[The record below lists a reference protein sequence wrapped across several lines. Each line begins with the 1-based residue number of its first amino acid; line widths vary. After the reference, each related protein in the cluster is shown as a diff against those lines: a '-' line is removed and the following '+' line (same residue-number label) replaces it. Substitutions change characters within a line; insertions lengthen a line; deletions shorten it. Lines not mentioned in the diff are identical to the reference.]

1 MVKASKNM
9 DGELLKTM
17 ISQAPTI
24 AALLYLVYRQD
35 VRLSQREARVDHLI
49 ERLIDCYQFMRS
61 ADEANASE
69 KEATIE

>member
-1 MVKASKNM
+1 M

-35 VRLSQREARVDHLI
+35 IRLSQREARVDHLI
-49 ERLIDCYQFMRS
+49 ERLIDCYQFMRG
-61 ADEANASE
+61 ADVANASE
-69 KEATIE
+69 REVTIE